1 MLMTILDLGFSG
13 AALGVASAASGV
25 ADDPFVGPD
34 GAAAFCPALDAVPW
48 VAGADGGVG
57 VGVF

>member
-1 MLMTILDLGFSG
+1 MLMTMLDLGFSG

-34 GAAAFCPALDAVPW
+34 GAAAFCPALGAVPW

-57 VGVF
+57 GGVF